1 MPEFFDVWIVML
13 AAFVATAA
21 VVVGRLRH
29 ETSLKIAVNV
39 AGSVAFFIGLAWSA
53 SLGGE
58 AFAAAAVWSGGMALW
73 DLASRIGR
81 RRREETASASG

>member
-1 MPEFFDVWIVML
+1 MPEFFDVSIVIL
-13 AAFVATAA
+13 AVLLGIAA
-21 VVVGRLRH
+21 VVIGRVRH
-29 ETSLKIAVNV
+29 EASLQVAVNV

-58 AFAAAAVWSGGMALW
+58 AFAAAAAWSGGLALW

-81 RRREETASASG
+81 RRQRETASASG